1 MYLYHFRKD
10 NEIVVF
16 QANWVPRL
24 MVACCHNL
32 KLSFN
37 FCALEIQS
45 LHPHLLFSADNWVKA
60 EVHLKMQNDYM
71 GVPVQMSFTA
81 NKTNKSSQVCI

>member
-16 QANWVPRL
+16 QANWVPRF

-37 FCALEIQS
+37 FCALEIWS

-60 EVHLKMQNDYM
+60 EVHLRMENSYM
-71 GVPVQMSFTA
+71 RVPVWMSFTA
-81 NKTNKSSQVCI
+81 NKTTKSSQISI

>member
-24 MVACCHNL
+24 MAACCHNL

-37 FCALEIQS
+37 FCALEIWS
-45 LHPHLLFSADNWVKA
+45 LHPHLLFSADNWLKA
-60 EVHLKMQNDYM
+60 EVYLRM
-71 GVPVQMSFTA
+71 G
-81 NKTNKSSQVCI
+81 NK